1 MAGESLKCKC
11 LLWILIL
18 WLFFNGLRVK
28 RGVVGLAAGICI
40 TTWFSFCPSWHV
52 LRNHDSRTLCGE
64 TRTSCNVQ
72 QVICTPAWTH
82 WITGRSGFCKPKTLM
97 GYHDVLIYWFSC
109 GAFETRLQGHLV
121 LGFRLSDTSCILF
134 EDSASGRKRR
144 EPVSSMPAGQ
154 RTASWCD
161 QVAQSFYIILTC
173 FDCLEVYTCSWSN
186 IMFYHLLCF

>member
-1 MAGESLKCKC
+1 MPSCMAGESLKCKC

-18 WLFFNGLRVK
+18 WLFFNGLLVK

-40 TTWFSFCPSWHV
+40 TTWFSFCPSWRV

-97 GYHDVLIYWFSC
+97 DTTMSWSFHPFTGFHVAALK
-109 GAFETRLQGHLV
+109 Q
-121 LGFRLSDTSCILF
+121 GFRVILCWAF
-134 EDSASGRKRR
+134 GWVTLLLAFCLKTQRLAER
-144 EPVSSMPAGQ
+144 EGNRSV
-154 RTASWCD
+154 
-161 QVAQSFYIILTC
+161 L
-173 FDCLEVYTCSWSN
+173 WSQDN
-186 IMFYHLLCF
+186 ALLVDVTR